1 MTAFRTTILV
11 TVAYL
16 ACASWA
22 VAHQPAALIA
32 DASKKQAQQP
42 ATQNEPIT
50 KTNVVKMN
58 ATIVRFDTIDPAKR
72 TVTLRD
78 DKTGTE
84 EQFAI
89 GPEMQRFN
97 ELKVGQRVAITY
109 YESVVLQVLKP
120 GQQGLGTGVEAGVA
134 RGTGALPAGA
144 IATQQRTTVTVKS
157 VDPAVPS
164 VTVTTE
170 DGRTVTRKI
179 ADKKI
184 LESVKPGDRVDIMYT
199 QALIASVEPNPN

>member
-1 MTAFRTTILV
+1 MTAFRTTILA

-22 VAHQPAALIA
+22 VA
-32 DASKKQAQQP
+32 QQP
-42 ATQNEPIT
+42 TTQNEPIT
-50 KTNVVKMN
+50 KTNVMKMN
-58 ATIVRFDTIDPAKR
+58 ATIVAFNTIDPAKR

-78 DKTGTE
+78 DKTGNE

-97 ELKVGQRVAITY
+97 ELKVGQKVAITY
-109 YESVVLQVLKP
+109 YESLVLQVLKP
-120 GQQGLGTGVEAGVA
+120 GQQGLGTGLEAGAV

-144 IATQQRTTVTVKS
+144 LATQQRTTVTVKS
-157 VDPAVPS
+157 VDPTVPS

-184 LESVKPGDRVDIMYT
+184 LDSVKAGDRVDIMYT
-199 QALIASVEPNPN
+199 QALIASVEPNPNQ